1 MDLYT
6 YVAESNPYQA
16 KALLHK
22 HGYSISNVRD
32 SKDLG
37 VCLKKLVQSE
47 GEVAFLDILECHPD
61 KGVILEAYTPVKKEE
76 YKNSCG
82 GYMNLN
88 GECSCNKHKD
98 QYMNAS
104 GNDKPIVPQQN
115 QNSNNTSFFIL
126 AAALLLAAAIIVKK

>member
-47 GEVAFLDILECHPD
+47 GENAFLDILECHPD
-61 KGVILEAYTPVKKEE
+61 RGVILEAYAPVKKEE
-76 YKNSCG
+76 YKNCS
-82 GYMNLN
+82 
-88 GECSCNKHKD
+88 GECSCNKQKD

-126 AAALLLAAAIIVKK
+126 AASLLLAAAIIVKN